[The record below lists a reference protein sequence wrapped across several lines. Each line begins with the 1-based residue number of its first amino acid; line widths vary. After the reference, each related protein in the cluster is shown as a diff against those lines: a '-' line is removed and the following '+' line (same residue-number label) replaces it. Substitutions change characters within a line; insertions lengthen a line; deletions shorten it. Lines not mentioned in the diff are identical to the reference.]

1 MVRAFQWDLARQV
14 ERLDWLTA
22 QLPRYADWGY
32 QELYLHL
39 EDAVDYPSLPGVARA
54 DAYSYRQFAR
64 LVGAAQKAGI
74 GVVPIVNLLGHTQYL
89 IKVPGL
95 RDLNECRAPDGSP
108 LPAGQVCPLHPRTLE
123 VAGKLVRDVAPFCT
137 AGKIHVGLD
146 ESYNL
151 GRHPLSR
158 AEIARI
164 GVGGHFA
171 RYVGRLHGLAGQFGL
186 RLGIWADMLALMPEA
201 IPLLPP
207 GICAYDWYYYPF
219 RARPA
224 VELRNFAP
232 YDLARA
238 LAERGIGYW
247 GCPMNGSFRHELLPI
262 FGERLANIVSWWRRC
277 LRTRAEGM
285 LVTSWEPNRLAA
297 EMPLAVDA
305 AAAGLWLDGQEDP
318 RALLEAGCRRAFGPR
333 GTPTAR
339 ALEHADKAPF
349 AGYARWQ
356 VNDRWDT
363 LASDAPLG
371 PWRKRALEVR
381 RLARLPGPCP
391 AARSSL
397 RLLAYLAERDRF
409 VREASR
415 SVWEVRKALAS
426 GSGARAKRLL
436 GRDLADAG
444 HFAGQIRSGRSAA
457 RLMWGRTRDRRR
469 TGPNELILAQ
479 DEARLKAWVA
489 WLRRCGAGTGAVSA
503 RAAFRASPLA
513 GAWQVLV
520 KIANFEPAL
529 QKAVVEQRGRDGRW
543 VDLHGHFLIEFQADA
558 ARRRSDRRV
567 VLSAPVGWGGP
578 PSALPRIRIACRGF
592 GRFRVLGFALTD
604 GVRRYA
610 APRPRRAA
618 LGRPAGKGFPAFDWA
633 RNQGTWEPR
642 LEPVPGPDDSAK
654 PVAKPARL
662 VQR

>member
-1 MVRAFQWDLARQV
+1 MIRAFQWDLARQV
-14 ERLDWLTA
+14 ERLDWLMA

-39 EDAVDYPSLPGVARA
+39 EDAVDYPGLPGVARA

-108 LPAGQVCPLHPRTLE
+108 LPTGQICPLHPRTLE
-123 VAGKLVRDVAPFCT
+123 VAGKLMGDMAPFCT

-164 GVGGHFA
+164 GVEGHFA

-186 RLGIWADMLALMPEA
+186 RLGIWADMPALMPET

-219 RARPA
+219 RSRPA
-224 VELRNFAP
+224 IELRNFAP

-238 LAERGIGYW
+238 LGQRGIGYW
-247 GCPMNGSFRHELLPI
+247 GCPMNGSFRHEPLPI
-262 FGERLANIVSWWRRC
+262 FGERLANIVSWWKRC

-285 LVTSWEPNRLAA
+285 LVTSWESNRLAA

-305 AAAGLWLDGQEDP
+305 AAAGLWLDGLEDP
-318 RALLEAGCRRAFGPR
+318 GALLEAGCRRAFGSR
-333 GTPTAR
+333 GGRTAR
-339 ALEHADKAPF
+339 ALAQADKTPF
-349 AGYARWQ
+349 SGYARWQ
-356 VNDRWDT
+356 VNERWDT
-363 LASDAPLG
+363 LASEASLE
-371 PWRKRALEVR
+371 PWREQAREVR
-381 RLARLPGPCP
+381 RLARLSGPCP

-397 RLLAYLAERDRF
+397 RFRAYLAERDRF
-409 VREASR
+409 VREASG

-426 GSGARAKRLL
+426 GSVARGKRLL
-436 GRDLADAG
+436 GRALADAVHFSG
-444 HFAGQIRSGRSAA
+444 HIRSGRAAA

-469 TGPNELILAQ
+469 AGPNERILAR
-479 DEARLKAWVA
+479 DAARLKAWVA
-489 WLRRCGAGTGAVSA
+489 WLRRCGAGTDGVSA
-503 RAAFRASPLA
+503 RAVFRVSPVA
-513 GAWQVLV
+513 GAWQALV
-520 KIANFEPAL
+520 EIVNFEPAL
-529 QKAVVEQRGRDGRW
+529 QKAVIEQQGKDGRW
-543 VDLHGHFLIEFQADA
+543 SDLHGHFLIEFQAGA
-558 ARRRSDRRV
+558 ARRRSDRRII
-567 VLSAPVGWGGP
+567 LSAPVRWEGP
-578 PSALPRIRIACRGF
+578 PSARLRIRTACRGF
-592 GRFRVLGFALTD
+592 GRFRALSFVLTD

-610 APRPRRAA
+610 ASGSEQAA
-618 LGRPAGKGFPAFDWA
+618 LGRPAGRGFPSFDWA

-642 LEPVPGPDDSAK
+642 LAPVPEADDSAK
-654 PVAKPARL
+654 PVAKLARL